1 MTAGKASTIVSIVA
15 MLIYSVLRRLMGLI
29 GIASVARLLSPA
41 DLAAYAFVQ
50 TTGQT
55 FVGLFR
61 FGALQGLHVALGRRE
76 GDATAEGAGTLIGGG
91 ILLVCTIAT
100 VGGLV
105 MVALAE
111 TIARDLFGAPELTT
125 YVTAA
130 AVFFVAQYLSRAAYV
145 GFAGLGRFV
154 EYAWW
159 ATAIGITTVPA
170 TILGAL
176 LFGVMGAVWGFVGT
190 SLAGVPVFVFG
201 LLRALRGAG
210 IRLRWRLTW
219 AHTKEIFRVGLPFY
233 GEGALL
239 IPAVFVAQGAVSRFG
254 GLEDLA
260 DLRIVMTLM
269 GVVELVPQSIA
280 GPVISLFAAREG
292 RVAGSGRASAFDHM
306 RWLWTFALVIGAG
319 LAAVWPL
326 AVLVVFGSGYPQA
339 AQVGQLGIAGFL
351 PSLIGTSLM
360 AGILVGGRTLPLL
373 LTGALQGA
381 VMVSLALVLVPSLG
395 LVGFFAAQTAAG
407 TATVVLRLTVLGMQT
422 GGTPLRPWMGP
433 LLAATLILFAA
444 LILDMQI
451 DETALQRA
459 VVAAVALPALGL
471 WIAFTAMTGP
481 ERVALLARARQLL
494 VRVRVGKGPQA

>member
-1 MTAGKASTIVSIVA
+1 MGGRAFRGGSW
-15 MLIYSVLRRLMGLI
+15 VLG
-29 GIASVARLLSPA
+29 
-41 DLAAYAFVQ
+41 
-50 TTGQT
+50 
-55 FVGLFR
+55 
-61 FGALQGLHVALGRRE
+61 
-76 GDATAEGAGTLIGGG
+76 
-91 ILLVCTIAT
+91 
-100 VGGLV
+100 
-105 MVALAE
+105 
-111 TIARDLFGAPELTT
+111 
-125 YVTAA
+125 
-130 AVFFVAQYLSRAAYV
+130 
-145 GFAGLGRFV
+145 
-154 EYAWW
+154 
-159 ATAIGITTVPA
+159 
-170 TILGAL
+170 
-176 LFGVMGAVWGFVGT
+176 
-190 SLAGVPVFVFG
+190 
-201 LLRALRGAG
+201 
-210 IRLRWRLTW
+210 
-219 AHTKEIFRVGLPFY
+219 
-233 GEGALL
+233 
-239 IPAVFVAQGAVSRFG
+239 
-254 GLEDLA
+254 
-260 DLRIVMTLM
+260 
-269 GVVELVPQSIA
+269 QSIA